1 MSKNRYEVIGN
12 LGCGATSRV
21 DKARDTVLGRTV
33 ALKTL
38 VHSFGAPT
46 EQKQFLREAQIVS
59 QLSHP
64 AIVNLYDVGI
74 EDGNVAYLVMEYVAG
89 KTLQQ
94 VLAEST
100 GPMPIPRA
108 CAWISDLAGALHRA
122 HRSGVIHGDIKPANI
137 LVTEDGKVKLS
148 DFGIARF
155 ATQVS
160 GSGKMMG
167 TPAYLSPEQ
176 ILGEPQNTRS
186 DLFSLGIVLY
196 QMVTGFAPFDGSSV
210 SAVCAQILQAEPAP
224 PSQRNPA
231 VTPELDRIVLR
242 CLAKTPADRYPSAEA
257 FATSLDAAVRQGT
270 HANAAANAGAATASA
285 GIGVD
290 GLPWATASVDS
301 TASAAGAHSSAG
313 RKRAGSWFSRPLQ
326 ASDAWYAAGLAAIVL
341 CSVPMTRAMRARWH
355 MPAAPM
361 VANATPHAP
370 SDLTGE
376 TQYTEVPNNDLAEVD
391 SSTVKLAKQR
401 DKAIAKIAT
410 TRAVQPASKN
420 VGVTA
425 TNVSAPVMPLP
436 VSSMPI
442 SRPVEKAALKIEID
456 STVADGALAIFA
468 DQTLLYTIDLKANAP
483 GAPVKLEQN
492 LPPGPHQLRVALYR
506 ADKSLQVAKEGL
518 GEMRTDSANTLHIH
532 VSKKAKLL
540 VKHENSLDVAWP
552 SAMSPAPMTAAN
564 VAGSARK

>member
-1 MSKNRYEVIGN
+1 MSKTRYEVLGT

-64 AIVNLYDVGI
+64 AIVNLYDVGV

-100 GPMPIPRA
+100 GPMPIARA

-196 QMVTGFAPFDGSSV
+196 QMVTGVAPFDGSSV
-210 SAVCAQILQAEPAP
+210 SAVCAQILQAEPVP

-231 VTPELDRIVLR
+231 VPAELDRIILR
-242 CLAKTPADRYPSAEA
+242 CLAKTSADRYPSAEA
-257 FATSLDAAVRQGT
+257 FATSLDAFVRNGG
-270 HANAAANAGAATASA
+270 NAG
-285 GIGVD
+285 
-290 GLPWATASVDS
+290 TASVNV
-301 TASAAGAHSSAG
+301 ASVAVGATAGATGSGLTSASG
-313 RKRAGSWFSRPLQ
+313 EGQRRKSGWMSRPLQ
-326 ASDAWYAAGLAAIVL
+326 PGDAWFVAGLAAVLL
-341 CSVPMTRAMRARWH
+341 CSVPVVRAMRARFQL
-355 MPAAPM
+355 PVAPT
-361 VANATPHAP
+361 VANAAPHAP
-370 SDLTGE
+370 TDLTGE
-376 TQYTEVPNNDLAEVD
+376 TQYTEVPVDEEADVTPETVNLAR
-391 SSTVKLAKQR
+391 QR
-401 DKAIAKIAT
+401 ARAIAKIGT
-410 TRAVQPASKN
+410 THAVQPAAK
-420 VGVTA
+420 
-425 TNVSAPVMPLP
+425 NVSATTAVTAPMIP
-436 VSSMPI
+436 VSVAAMPI
-442 SRPVEKAALKIEID
+442 SRPTEKASLKIEID
-456 STVADGALAIFA
+456 SSVGDGALAIFA
-468 DQTLLYTIDLKANAP
+468 DQTLLYTTDLKANQP
-483 GAPVKLEQN
+483 GAPIKLEQN

-506 ADKSLQVAKEGL
+506 ADKSLQIAKEGL
-518 GEMRTDSANTLHIH
+518 GEMRTDSSNTLRIHI
-532 VSKKAKLL
+532 SKKAKML

-552 SAMSPAPMTAAN
+552 SAMGPAPISAAN
-564 VAGSARK
+564 YAAARK

>member
-1 MSKNRYEVIGN
+1 MSKTRYEVLGT

-64 AIVNLYDVGI
+64 AIVNLYDVGV

-100 GPMPIPRA
+100 GPMPIARA

-176 ILGEPQNTRS
+176 ILGDPQNTRS

-196 QMVTGFAPFDGSSV
+196 QMVTGVAPFDGSSV
-210 SAVCAQILQAEPAP
+210 SAVCAQILQAEPVP

-231 VTPELDRIVLR
+231 VPAELDRIILR
-242 CLAKTPADRYPSAEA
+242 CLAKTSADRYPSAEA
-257 FATSLDAAVRQGT
+257 FATSLDAFVRHGG
-270 HANAAANAGAATASA
+270 NAG
-285 GIGVD
+285 
-290 GLPWATASVDS
+290 TASVNV
-301 TASAAGAHSSAG
+301 ASVAVGATAGATGSGLTSASG
-313 RKRAGSWFSRPLQ
+313 EGQRRKSGWMSRPLQ
-326 ASDAWYAAGLAAIVL
+326 PGDAWFVAGLAAVLL
-341 CSVPMTRAMRARWH
+341 CSVPVVRAMRARFQL
-355 MPAAPM
+355 PVAPT
-361 VANATPHAP
+361 VANAAPHAP
-370 SDLTGE
+370 TDLTGE
-376 TQYTEVPNNDLAEVD
+376 TQYTEVPVDEEADVTPETVNLAR
-391 SSTVKLAKQR
+391 QR
-401 DKAIAKIAT
+401 ARAIAKIGT
-410 TRAVQPASKN
+410 THAVQPAAK
-420 VGVTA
+420 
-425 TNVSAPVMPLP
+425 NVSATTAVTAPMIP
-436 VSSMPI
+436 VSVAAMPI
-442 SRPVEKAALKIEID
+442 SRPTEKASLKIEID
-456 STVADGALAIFA
+456 SSVGDGALAIFA
-468 DQTLLYTIDLKANAP
+468 DQTLLYTTDLKANQP
-483 GAPVKLEQN
+483 GAPIKLEQN

-506 ADKSLQVAKEGL
+506 ADKSLQIAKEGL
-518 GEMRTDSANTLHIH
+518 GEMRTDSSNTLRIHI
-532 VSKKAKLL
+532 SKKAKML

-552 SAMSPAPMTAAN
+552 SAMGPAPISAAN
-564 VAGSARK
+564 YAAARK